1 MIENEDDERL
11 QHYLDLMFEEVTIE
25 EFKEAKRLPDEDI
38 AAEKATFF
46 DPVAESHNRRLLMAS
61 GIVFFNQLSGGA
73 ALGNFG
79 GNVAFMSVA
88 GNDPEDVLSVFVYL
102 NLLQVVVTLFSGQF
116 LEKYGRRAFMME
128 GQRIIIVSL
137 LLIAFIE
144 IFVPQ
149 LHIFTVILTFIQMVG
164 FSVCY
169 GPCSFLIGTEI
180 LHDIFYPSVFLWV
193 FIFIHNISI
202 GTFVSAFGVGPLCL
216 VYCAFQIWGFL
227 YISGYLV
234 ETQGRS
240 RKDVYADF
248 RKGIFPNPVRY
259 LQEKIRNN
267 KGKETHSGDI
277 ELPLVENSQLRQ

>member
-11 QHYLDLMFEEVTIE
+11 QHYLDLIYEEVTLE
-25 EFKEAKRLPDEDI
+25 EFKEAKRLPEEDL
-38 AAEKATFF
+38 AAERATFF
-46 DPVAESHNRRLLMAS
+46 DPVAESHNRRLIMAS

-79 GNVAFMSVA
+79 GNVSFLSVA
-88 GNDPEDVLSVFVYL
+88 GSDPESLLSVFVYL

-144 IFVPQ
+144 IFVPS

-180 LHDIFYPSVFLWV
+180 LHDIFYPSVFLWI
-193 FIFIHNISI
+193 FIFVNSISV
-202 GTFVSAFGVGPLCL
+202 GTFVDALGIGPLCL
-216 VYCAFQIWGFL
+216 IYCGFQIWGFL

-234 ETQGRS
+234 ETQGRN
-240 RKDVYADF
+240 RRDVYADF
-248 RKGIFPNPVRY
+248 RKGIFPNPIRY
-259 LQEKIRNN
+259 LHERIRNN
-267 KGKETHSGDI
+267 KQQGTRDI
-277 ELPLVENSQLRQ
+277 ELPLVENSQVHQ